1 MSYLTKLTLTQLKRN
16 PQQSPEQA
24 RRAKLIV
31 KLQEQLAL
39 AQAQSKGERLLVT
52 KPVWTRDD
60 NGNKVRVQKERAV
73 RAWWWPQGSELHMSV
88 RYGARQL
95 ELSKGKRAIVVGNAN
110 LLPGALNTLIQATQ
124 AGELDAAIA
133 AVIDARRLKLGKV

>member
-95 ELSKGKRAIVVGNAN
+95 ELAKGKRAIVISSAN
-110 LLPGALNTLIQATQ
+110 LLPGAINTLIQATQ
-124 AGELDAAIA
+124 AGELDSAIA
-133 AVIDARRLKLGKV
+133 SSIDARKLKLGKS